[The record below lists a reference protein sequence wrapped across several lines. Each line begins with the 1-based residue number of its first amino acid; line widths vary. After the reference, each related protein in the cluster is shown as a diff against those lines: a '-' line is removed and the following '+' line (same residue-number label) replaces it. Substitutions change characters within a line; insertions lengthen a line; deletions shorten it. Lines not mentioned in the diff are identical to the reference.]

1 MRFSNTLLLLIL
13 CFLVIIWTVRSV
25 PPLPPVRCDQTGCT
39 VSNAY
44 DVWPDR
50 KNCNAANVTY
60 PATEEEL
67 VKAVAYA
74 SEHNLKV
81 KTVTKFSSTIPKLA
95 CPSGSDAILIST
107 SKYNSAVE
115 IKPDR
120 LTVTADSGVSLR
132 ELIDK
137 VEAAG
142 FSIGTSPYWEGVSVG
157 GLISTGSHGSSWSGR
172 GGSVHDHVVGI
183 NLVVPATSS
192 EGYAKVVS
200 IVEGRDNELIN
211 AVKVSLGVL
220 GVISKVKLSIEKA
233 FKRSITYNFTSDV
246 ALEDTFMEHGK
257 KFEFGDITW
266 YPSRKTA
273 VYRYDL
279 RSPADVSG
287 SGVNDF
293 IGFQSNAILIS
304 KGVRALEKALE
315 TSKSENGKCK
325 TADTTLA
332 YKKLTGNGLKNNGLF
347 FTGYPVI
354 GTQGKLQSSG
364 SCLYSSSLRVDVS
377 CSWDP
382 RYNGLSFYE
391 TTAMFPVSRFRGF
404 LLDVKKL
411 RDFKP
416 ERLCGI
422 DIYNGILIR
431 FIKGSKAYLGQTE
444 DSVVIDFN
452 YYRADDALTPR
463 LNQDVMEEMEQMAFV
478 KHGAKPH
485 WGKNRKMGFFG
496 VKQKYGPNFDKFLE
510 VKNKLDPKEMFSSE
524 WSDEIL
530 FGRESSKYDGCALE
544 GNCVCSE
551 DRHCSPSNGYFC
563 RPGLVY
569 TQARV
574 CRFSS
579 AQI

>member
-13 CFLVIIWTVRSV
+13 CFLVITWTVRSV
-25 PPLPPVRCDQTGCT
+25 PPQLPVQCDQTGCT
-39 VSNAY
+39 VSNTY
-44 DVWPDR
+44 GVWPDR
-50 KNCNAANVTY
+50 TNCKAAKVAY
-60 PATEEEL
+60 PTTEEEL
-67 VKAVAYA
+67 IKAVAYA

-81 KTVTKFSSTIPKLA
+81 KTVTKFSSTIAKLA
-95 CPSGSDAILIST
+95 CPSGSDAMLIST
-107 SKYNSAVE
+107 SKYNSVIE
-115 IKPDR
+115 IEPER
-120 LTVTADSGVSLR
+120 LTIKADSGVSLR

-142 FSIGTSPYWEGVSVG
+142 FSIRMSPYWEGVSIG

-200 IVEGRDNELIN
+200 IEEGRDDELLN

-233 FKRSITYNFTSDV
+233 IKRSITN
-246 ALEDTFMEHGK
+246 
-257 KFEFGDITW
+257 
-266 YPSRKTA
+266 TA
-273 VYRYDL
+273 VYRYDH
-279 RSPADVSG
+279 RSPDDVSG
-287 SGVNDF
+287 NGVNDF

-325 TADTTLA
+325 TADATLA
-332 YKKLTGNGLKNNGLF
+332 YKKLTGKGLKNNGLF

-364 SCLYSSSLRVDVS
+364 SCLYSSSFRIDLS

-391 TTAMFPVSRFRGF
+391 TTAIFPVSRFRDF
-404 LLDVKKL
+404 FLDVKKL
-411 RDFKP
+411 RDLKP
-416 ERLCGI
+416 ERFCGI

-463 LNQDVMEEMEQMAFV
+463 LIQDVMEEMEQMAFV
-478 KHGAKPH
+478 KDGAKPH
-485 WGKNRKMGFFG
+485 WGKNRK
-496 VKQKYGPNFDKFLE
+496 VQKYGPNFDKFLE
-510 VKNKLDPKEMFSSE
+510 VKNKLDPKMMFSSE

-551 DRHCSPSNGYFC
+551 DRHCSPSKGYFC
-563 RPGLVY
+563 RQGLVY

-579 AQI
+579 AQV

>member
-13 CFLVIIWTVRSV
+13 CFLVITWTVRSV
-25 PPLPPVRCDQTGCT
+25 PPQLPVQCDQTGCT
-39 VSNAY
+39 VSNTY
-44 DVWPDR
+44 GVWPDR
-50 KNCNAANVTY
+50 TNCKAAKVAY
-60 PATEEEL
+60 PTTEEEL
-67 VKAVAYA
+67 IKAVAYA

-81 KTVTKFSSTIPKLA
+81 KTVTKFSSTIAKLA
-95 CPSGSDAILIST
+95 CPSGSDAMLIST
-107 SKYNSAVE
+107 SKYNSVIE
-115 IKPDR
+115 IEPER
-120 LTVTADSGVSLR
+120 LTIKADSGVSLR

-142 FSIGTSPYWEGVSVG
+142 FSIRMSPYWEGVSIG

-200 IVEGRDNELIN
+200 IEEGRDDELLN

-233 FKRSITYNFTSDV
+233 IKRSITYNFTSDV
-246 ALEDTFMEHGK
+246 ALEVMFMEYGK
-257 KFEFGDITW
+257 NFEFGDIR
-266 YPSRKTA
+266 PHPLVRASNGNTA
-273 VYRYDL
+273 VYRYDH
-279 RSPADVSG
+279 RSPDDVSG
-287 SGVNDF
+287 NGVNDF

-325 TADTTLA
+325 TADATLA
-332 YKKLTGNGLKNNGLF
+332 YKKLTGKGLKNNGLF

-364 SCLYSSSLRVDVS
+364 SCLYSSSFRIDLS

-391 TTAMFPVSRFRGF
+391 TTAIFPVSRFRDF
-404 LLDVKKL
+404 FLDVKKL
-411 RDFKP
+411 RDLKP
-416 ERLCGI
+416 ERFCGI

-463 LNQDVMEEMEQMAFV
+463 LIQDVMEEMEQMAFV
-478 KHGAKPH
+478 KDGAKPH
-485 WGKNRKMGFFG
+485 WGKNRK
-496 VKQKYGPNFDKFLE
+496 VVSL
-510 VKNKLDPKEMFSSE
+510 
-524 WSDEIL
+524 
-530 FGRESSKYDGCALE
+530 A
-544 GNCVCSE
+544 
-551 DRHCSPSNGYFC
+551 
-563 RPGLVY
+563 
-569 TQARV
+569 
-574 CRFSS
+574 
-579 AQI
+579 

>member
-1 MRFSNTLLLLIL
+1 MRLSNTRFLLIL
-13 CFLVIIWTVRSV
+13 SFLVITWTVRSV
-25 PPLPPVRCDQTGCT
+25 PPQPPIRCDQTGCT

-44 DVWPDR
+44 GVWHDR

-60 PATEEEL
+60 PTTEEEL
-67 VKAVAYA
+67 IRAVAYA

-81 KTVTKFSSTIPKLA
+81 KTVTQFSSTIPKLA
-95 CPSGSDAILIST
+95 CPSGSDAMLIST
-107 SKYNSAVE
+107 SNYNSAIDIE
-115 IKPDR
+115 PDR
-120 LTVTADSGVSLR
+120 
-132 ELIDK
+132 
-137 VEAAG
+137 
-142 FSIGTSPYWEGVSVG
+142 IGASPYWEGVSIG

-183 NLVVPATSS
+183 NLVVPASS
-192 EGYAKVVS
+192 AEGYAKVVS
-200 IVEGRDNELIN
+200 IVEGRDDELLN

-273 VYRYDL
+273 VYRYDF
-279 RSPADVSG
+279 RSPDDASG
-287 SGVNDF
+287 NGVNDF

-315 TSKSENGKCK
+315 TSKSENGKCN
-325 TADTTLA
+325 TADTTLS
-332 YKKLTGNGLKNNGLF
+332 YKKLTGDGLKNNGLL

-364 SCLYSSSLRVDVS
+364 SCLYSSSFRIDVS

-391 TTAMFPVSRFRGF
+391 TTAIFPVSRFRDF

-411 RDFKP
+411 RDLKP
-416 ERLCGI
+416 EKLCGI

-478 KHGAKPH
+478 KYGAKPH
-485 WGKNRKMGFFG
+485 WGKNRKVGFFG
-496 VKQKYGPNFDKFLE
+496 VKQKYGPNFEKFLE

-530 FGRESSKYDGCALE
+530 FGRESSNYDGCALE

-551 DRHCSPSNGYFC
+551 DRHCSPSKGYFC
-563 RPGLVY
+563 RQGLVY
-569 TQARV
+569 TQAWV

-579 AQI
+579 AQV

>member
-13 CFLVIIWTVRSV
+13 FFLVIIWTVRSV
-25 PPLPPVRCDQTGCT
+25 PPEPPVRCDQTGCT

-44 DVWPDR
+44 GVWPDR

-60 PATEEEL
+60 PTTEEEL
-67 VKAVAYA
+67 IKAVAYA

-95 CPSGSDAILIST
+95 CPSGSDAMLIST
-107 SKYNSAVE
+107 SKYNSAIE
-115 IKPDR
+115 IEPDQ

-132 ELIDK
+132 ELIDR

-142 FSIGTSPYWEGVSVG
+142 FSIATSPYWEGVTIG

-192 EGYAKVVS
+192 EGYAKV
-200 IVEGRDNELIN
+200 INIEEGRDDKLLD

-220 GVISKVKLSIEKA
+220 GVISKVTLSIEKA

-246 ALEDTFMEHGK
+246 ALEDIFMEHGK

-273 VYRYDL
+273 VYRYDF
-279 RSPADVSG
+279 RSPDDVSG
-287 SGVNDF
+287 NGVNDF
-293 IGFQSNAILIS
+293 T
-304 KGVRALEKALE
+304 EKALE
-315 TSKSENGKCK
+315 TSKSEDGKCK

-364 SCLYSSSLRVDVS
+364 SCLYSSSFRIDVS

-391 TTAMFPVSRFRGF
+391 TTAIFPVSRFRDF

-411 RDFKP
+411 RDLKP

-431 FIKGSKAYLGQTE
+431 FIKGSKAFLGQTE

-452 YYRADDALTPR
+452 YYRAEDALTPR

-478 KHGAKPH
+478 KYGAKPH
-485 WGKNRKMGFFG
+485 WGKNRKVGFFG
-496 VKQKYGPNFDKFLE
+496 VKQKFGPNFDKFLE
-510 VKNKLDPKEMFSSE
+510 VEKKLDPKGMFSSE

-530 FGRESSKYDGCALE
+530 FGRENSKYDGCALE

-551 DRHCSPSNGYFC
+551 DRHCSPSEGYFC
-563 RPGLVY
+563 RQGLVY

-579 AQI
+579 AQV